1 MRIHDL
7 YDCTIKYLLTRVFT
21 RFIIISN
28 QPTVWLYISE
38 KKVNRVL
45 TMSLLVFKLVNN
57 SNEYHKSLF
66 RVLFPFV
73 HRPSYL
79 ESQTNCF
86 ELQKSPKDIYCVV
99 FLVCSALK
107 VKSLNT
113 KAKFWF
119 FSLMFYFANSSSNTR
134 RALESLNLP
143 YSSSLNNRQ
152 P

>member
-1 MRIHDL
+1 MSS
-7 YDCTIKYLLTRVFT
+7 TRPSSLSAYTARV
-21 RFIIISN
+21 FIIIPDS
-28 QPTVWLYISE
+28 PDSLILYRR
-38 KKVNRVL
+38 KKICPPGTRCG
-45 TMSLLVFKLVNN
+45 SLFVFKLVNN

-73 HRPSYL
+73 RRPSYL

-86 ELQKSPKDIYCVV
+86 ELQRSPKDIYCVA

-119 FSLMFYFANSSSNTR
+119 FPLMFYFANSSSNTR
-134 RALESLNLP
+134 RAPGRVLNSPPL
-143 YSSSLNNRQ
+143 LVFKQ
-152 P
+152 PTAVD